1 SPLAASEIA
10 PLAKPKYHGQ
20 KTEMVCTI
28 GYRVVLAADGAHA
41 NPSDRENTRLDRSLA
56 DKLEDLT
63 HVDAFIQ
70 IARILNREMRHLQ
83 TPNKSSASSGEVTAH
98 GPILSIVG
106 LNRVA
111 FAGLDRTD
119 EGAGQ
124 HHLTGLERQ
133 SVRRDLVGKPRHAG
147 G

>member
-1 SPLAASEIA
+1 MRGLRFQRFMNVVALPTGFLVVDLHVKRQRELAAGKDRIEVAGERAENLFASPLAASEIA

-56 DKLEDLT
+56 DKLDDLT

-83 TPNKSSASSGEVTAH
+83 TPNKSSAFHQA
-98 GPILSIVG
+98 
-106 LNRVA
+106 
-111 FAGLDRTD
+111 
-119 EGAGQ
+119 
-124 HHLTGLERQ
+124 
-133 SVRRDLVGKPRHAG
+133 K
-147 G
+147 